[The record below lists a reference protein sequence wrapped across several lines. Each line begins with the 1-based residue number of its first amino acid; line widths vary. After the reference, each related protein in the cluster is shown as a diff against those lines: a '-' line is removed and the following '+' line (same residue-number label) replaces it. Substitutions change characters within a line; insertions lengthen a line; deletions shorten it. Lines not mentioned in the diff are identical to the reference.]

1 MMLAVLRHPT
11 YARLFA
17 AQVVA
22 LVGTGLLTVALGLL
36 AYEIAGA
43 DGGLVLGIAMTVKIL
58 AYVLVA
64 PLVQA
69 LVHRLPRKAVLIGA
83 DVVRALA
90 ALALPFITDAWQIYL
105 AIAVLQAASATFTPT
120 FQSLIPEVLPEEADY
135 TKALSLSRLAYDLEA
150 LLSPAIAALLLGV
163 MPFSW
168 LFAGTVVGFVG
179 SALLVTVTAL
189 PPGEPASSAGFVER
203 VTSGTRMFFGR
214 PALRVVLAIDL
225 AVAAVY
231 GLVMVNTTVTVRDA
245 LQLGEPEV
253 GVVLAA
259 FGLGSMAA
267 AFLVPRVVER
277 VRDLT
282 LMTVAAL
289 AGAPV
294 LVLAATAQVPSPAS
308 WPLLLVAFAL
318 AGATSSL
325 ALTPAGRILRRATT
339 EAERPA
345 AFAAQF
351 SLSHACYLLAYP
363 VAGFV
368 GAVSL
373 PLASGVL
380 AGIAVVGGLLAVV
393 LLRAVPAEHSVSR

>member
-1 MMLAVLRHPT
+1 MLAVLRHPT

-36 AYEIAGA
+36 AFEIAGA

-83 DVVRALA
+83 DAVRALA
-90 ALALPFITDAWQIYL
+90 ALALPFITEAWQIYL

-163 MPFSW
+163 LPFSW
-168 LFAGTVVGFVG
+168 LFAGTVVGFAG
-179 SALLVTVTAL
+179 SALLVAVTAL
-189 PPGEPASSAGFVER
+189 PQGEPASSAGFAER
-203 VTSGTRMFFGR
+203 VTAGTRMFFGR

-231 GLVMVNTTVTVRDA
+231 GLVMVNTTVTVRAA

-267 AFLVPRVVER
+267 AFLVPRLVER

-294 LVLAATAQVPSPAS
+294 LLLAASAQSPSPIA
-308 WPLLLVAFAL
+308 WPVLLVAFAL

-351 SLSHACYLLAYP
+351 SLSHACYLIAYP

-380 AGIAVVGGLLAVV
+380 ATMALVGGLLAVL
-393 LLRAVPAEHSVSR
+393 LLRAAPAAHKNSQ